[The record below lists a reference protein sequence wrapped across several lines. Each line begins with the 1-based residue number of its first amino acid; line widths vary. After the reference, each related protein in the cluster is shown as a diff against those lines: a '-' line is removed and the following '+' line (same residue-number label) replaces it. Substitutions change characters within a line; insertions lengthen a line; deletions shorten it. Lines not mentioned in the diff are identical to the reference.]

1 MNVCEAEADRRKDAG
16 LRFIEETILRLRKGE
31 ERYALK
37 LIAPSMIVVF
47 GVIIIPIVTTFI
59 YTLVNIDPLSSHKG
73 EFVGLSFY
81 IKALSSAEFWNDLWR
96 TLYFTIASTAIETC
110 FGLLIALLLNQKF
123 PGVAFLR
130 SIIIIPW
137 AIPTVVNGSL
147 WKLMLNGEYGVI
159 NAILTKLHI
168 ISSYQSWLGNPK
180 TAMLCIVIADAW
192 KMTPLA
198 VIFFLAAL
206 QGIDHTVYEAARVD
220 GAGAFKSFCA
230 ITLPAIKP
238 TMMVIIVMRTVEK
251 FKAFDIFYLMTRGGP
266 ANSTKTLMYDTYLQA
281 FNNLNYSEAAT
292 LAYLIA
298 IVVALMTLVYI
309 RLMKRN
315 AD

>member
-1 MNVCEAEADRRKDAG
+1 M
-16 LRFIEETILRLRKGE
+16 RLRKEE

-37 LIAPSMIVVF
+37 LITPSMIVVF

-59 YTLVNIDPLSSHKG
+59 YSLVNIDPLSSHKG
-73 EFVGLSFY
+73 EFAGLSFY
-81 IKALSSAEFWNDLWR
+81 VKALTSKVFWDDLGR
-96 TLYFTIASTAIETC
+96 TLHFTIASTAFETV
-110 FGLLIALLLNQKF
+110 FGLLIALLINQKF
-123 PGVAFLR
+123 PGVRFLR

-159 NAILTKLHI
+159 NALLMRFHI
-168 ISSYQSWLGNPK
+168 IDTYQSWLGNPK
-180 TAMLCIVIADAW
+180 TAMWCIIIADTW

-206 QGIDHTVYEAARVD
+206 QGIDASIYEAARVD
-220 GAGAFKSFCA
+220 GSGAFRSFLS
-230 ITLPAIKP
+230 ITLPAIRP
-238 TMMVIIVMRTVEK
+238 TAMVIIVMRTVEK

-281 FNNLNYSEAAT
+281 FTNLNYSEAAT
-292 LAYLIA
+292 YAYLIA
-298 IVVALMTLVYI
+298 FVVALMTLIYVKM
-309 RLMKRN
+309 MKREEV
-315 AD
+315 

>member
-1 MNVCEAEADRRKDAG
+1 M
-16 LRFIEETILRLRKGE
+16 RLRKGE
-31 ERYALK
+31 ERYALR

-47 GVIIIPIVTTFI
+47 GVIIVPIITTFI
-59 YTLVNIDPLSSHKG
+59 YSLVNIDPLSSHVG
-73 EFVGLSFY
+73 EFAGLSFY
-81 IKALSSAEFWNDLWR
+81 IKALRSSEFWNDLYR
-96 TLYFTIASTAIETC
+96 TLYFTIASTAIETV

-147 WKLMLNGEYGVI
+147 WKLMLNGEYGVV
-159 NAILTKLHI
+159 NAVLSKLHI

-180 TAMLCIVIADAW
+180 TAMWCIVIADAW

-206 QGIDHTVYEAARVD
+206 QGIDHTIYEAARVD
-220 GAGAFKSFCA
+220 GAGAFKSFKA
-230 ITLPAIKP
+230 ITLPALRP

-298 IVVALMTLVYI
+298 IIVALMTLVYI
-309 RLMKRN
+309 RLMKRGEN
-315 AD
+315 G

>member
-1 MNVCEAEADRRKDAG
+1 M
-16 LRFIEETILRLRKGE
+16 RLRNEE
-31 ERYALK
+31 ERYAAA
-37 LIAPSMIVVF
+37 LITPSMIVVF
-47 GVIIIPIVTTFI
+47 GVIIVPIVTTLVYSF
-59 YTLVNIDPLSSHKG
+59 VNINPLSSHKG
-73 EFVGLSFY
+73 EFAGLSFY
-81 IKALSSAEFWNDLWR
+81 IKTLSSKTFWDDFGR
-96 TLYFTIASTAIETC
+96 TLYFTVASTAIETV

-123 PGVAFLR
+123 PGVGLLR

-159 NAILTKLHI
+159 NALLVRFHL

-180 TAMLCIVIADAW
+180 TAMMCIVIADAW

-206 QGIDHTVYEAARVD
+206 QGIDQTVYEAARVD
-220 GAGAFKSFCA
+220 GANPFQSFRA
-230 ITLPAIKP
+230 ITLPALKP
-238 TMMVIIVMRTVEK
+238 TIMVIVVMRTVEK

-281 FNNLNYSEAAT
+281 FTNLNYSDAAT
-292 LAYLIA
+292 YAYLIA
-298 IVVALMTLVYI
+298 LAVALMTLVYI
-309 RLMKRN
+309 RLMKRG
-315 AD
+315 DTV

>member
-1 MNVCEAEADRRKDAG
+1 V
-16 LRFIEETILRLRKGE
+16 RLKNEE
-31 ERYALK
+31 ERYAAA
-37 LIAPSMIVVF
+37 LITPSMIVVF
-47 GVIIIPIVTTFI
+47 GVIIVPIVTTLVYSF
-59 YTLVNIDPLSSHKG
+59 VNINPLSSHKG
-73 EFVGLSFY
+73 EFAGLGFY
-81 IKALSSAEFWNDLWR
+81 IKVLSSKTFWDDLGR
-96 TLYFTIASTAIETC
+96 TLYFTIASTAIETF

-123 PGVAFLR
+123 PGVGLLR

-159 NAILTKLHI
+159 NALLERFHL

-180 TAMLCIVIADAW
+180 TAMMCIVIADSW

-206 QGIDHTVYEAARVD
+206 QAIDQTVYEAAKVD
-220 GAGAFKSFCA
+220 GAGPFQSFRA
-230 ITLPAIKP
+230 ITLPALKP
-238 TMMVIIVMRTVEK
+238 TIMVIVVMRTVEK

-281 FNNLNYSEAAT
+281 FTNLNYSDAAT
-292 LAYLIA
+292 YAYLIA
-298 IVVALMTLVYI
+298 MSVALMTLVYI
-309 RLMKRN
+309 RLMKRG
-315 AD
+315 DSI

>member
-1 MNVCEAEADRRKDAG
+1 M
-16 LRFIEETILRLRKGE
+16 RLRNEE
-31 ERYALK
+31 ERYAAA
-37 LIAPSMIVVF
+37 LITPSMIVVF
-47 GVIIIPIVTTFI
+47 GVIIVPIVTTLVYSF
-59 YTLVNIDPLSSHKG
+59 VNINPLSSHKG
-73 EFVGLSFY
+73 EFAGLSFY
-81 IKALSSAEFWNDLWR
+81 IKTLSSKTFWDDFGR
-96 TLYFTIASTAIETC
+96 TLYFTVASTAIETV

-123 PGVAFLR
+123 PGVGLLR

-159 NAILTKLHI
+159 NALLERFHL

-180 TAMLCIVIADAW
+180 TAMMCIVIADAW

-206 QGIDHTVYEAARVD
+206 QGIDQTVYEAARVD
-220 GAGAFKSFCA
+220 GANPFQSFRA
-230 ITLPAIKP
+230 ITLPALKP
-238 TMMVIIVMRTVEK
+238 TIMVIVVMRTVEK

-281 FNNLNYSEAAT
+281 FTNLNYSDAAT
-292 LAYLIA
+292 YAYLIA
-298 IVVALMTLVYI
+298 LAVALMTLVYI
-309 RLMKRN
+309 RLMKRG
-315 AD
+315 DTV

>member
-1 MNVCEAEADRRKDAG
+1 MRFRK
-16 LRFIEETILRLRKGE
+16 EEE
-31 ERYALK
+31 HYALK
-37 LIAPSMIVVF
+37 LITPSMIVVF
-47 GVIIIPIVTTFI
+47 GVIIVPIITTFI
-59 YTLVNIDPLSSHKG
+59 YSLVNIDPLSSHKG
-73 EFVGLSFY
+73 EFAGLSFY
-81 IKALSSAEFWNDLWR
+81 MKALSSTEFWQDLYR
-96 TLYFTIASTAIETC
+96 TLYFTVASTAIETV
-110 FGLLIALLLNQKF
+110 FGLLIALLLNQRF
-123 PGVAFLR
+123 PGVSFLR

-159 NAILTKLHI
+159 NAVLSKLHI

-220 GAGAFKSFCA
+220 GAGAFKSFRA
-230 ITLPAIKP
+230 ITLPALRP
-238 TMMVIIVMRTVEK
+238 TIMVIIVMRTVEK

-281 FNNLNYSEAAT
+281 FNNLHYSEAAT

-298 IVVALMTLVYI
+298 IIVALMTLLYI
-309 RLMKRN
+309 RLMKRGEN
-315 AD
+315 